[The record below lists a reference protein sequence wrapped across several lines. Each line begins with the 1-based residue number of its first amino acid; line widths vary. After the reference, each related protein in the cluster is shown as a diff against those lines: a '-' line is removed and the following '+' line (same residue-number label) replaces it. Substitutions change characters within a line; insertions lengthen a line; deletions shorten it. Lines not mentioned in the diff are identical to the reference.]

1 MHFTELQAALEAAER
16 SARELAENRSPRTAQ
31 RRRRRAHG
39 GAQLIGRV
47 ELSGPQPL
55 LPDVV
60 VGLDVRGDGSVQAYR
75 GRLRRRTIEPRAG
88 ETATEALR
96 RALGGAVRGA

>member
-16 SARELAENRSPRTAQ
+16 SARELADNRPPRAGE
-31 RRRRRAHG
+31 RRLRRGHP
-39 GAQLIGRV
+39 GAQVVGRV

-60 VGLDVRGDGSVQAYR
+60 VGLDVRGDGSLQAYR
-75 GRLRRRTIEPRAG
+75 GRLRRRAIEPQEG
-88 ETATEALR
+88 ESATEALR
-96 RALGGAVRGA
+96 RELSGAR